1 VSFFYRCRSCLQTFP
16 AFREEVKT
24 CPLCSSPQIEE
35 APEMGMGERL
45 ERGAIYNVDLTN
57 GQITKQSSPPFRGG
71 GYLALDA
78 KR

>member
-1 VSFFYRCRSCLQTFP
+1 
-16 AFREEVKT
+16 
-24 CPLCSSPQIEE
+24 
-35 APEMGMGERL
+35 MGMGERL